1 MQRISLFRGGLLA
14 GTAALILTA
23 LPAAAQLPPLEV
35 PDASPAAS
43 VSQRIGLTDITIQ
56 YHRPAVNKREIWGK
70 LVPYGEVWRAGANIN
85 TTIELSTPATVG
97 GKSVPAG
104 TYGLHMLPGQN
115 EWSVMLSS
123 TNTAWGSFS
132 YDEKEDVVR
141 FQVQPKPSDM
151 EERLEYRFE
160 NPTDDSVDVVMRW
173 EKLAVSFPIKI
184 DLNATVTASLQKQL
198 RGLGRFGW
206 QAWNQ
211 AAQWELQHN
220 GDLAQGLKW
229 ADQSI
234 TTQKTFANL
243 RTKAAILEK
252 QGDTVQAEALRAD
265 ALKIAN
271 ENDMNL
277 YGYALLGQK
286 KTDEAIAVF
295 RKNVKDH
302 PDSWNTYDSLGE
314 ALAAKGDKKAAIE
327 SYSKAM
333 SMTSD
338 PAQKKRINDILAK
351 MKAEAVGTKS

>member
-1 MQRISLFRGGLLA
+1 MG
-14 GTAALILTA
+14 AASLILA
-23 LPAAAQLPPLEV
+23 AVPATAQLPPLDM
-35 PDASPAAS
+35 PQASPAAS
-43 VSQRIGLTDITIQ
+43 VSQRIGLTDITVT

-70 LVPYGEVWRAGANIN
+70 LVPYGETWRAGANEN
-85 TTIELSTPATVG
+85 TTIQLSTPATVG
-97 GKSVPAG
+97 GKPVPAG
-104 TYGLHMLPGQN
+104 TYGLHTLPGQN
-115 EWSVMLSS
+115 DWSVMLSS

-141 FQVQPKPSDM
+141 FQVQPKPVDM

-160 NPTDDSVDVVMRW
+160 NPTDDSVDLVLQW
-173 EKLAVSFPIKI
+173 EKLAVTIPIKI

-220 GDLAQGLKW
+220 GDMGQALKW

-234 TTQKTFANL
+234 TTQKTFANM

-252 QGDTVQAEALRAD
+252 QGDTAQAEALRAD

-271 ENDMNL
+271 EADINL
-277 YGYALLGQK
+277 YAYGLLGQK
-286 KTDEAIAVF
+286 KTDEAIVLF

-327 SYSKAM
+327 SYSKAL
-333 SMTSD
+333 SMTND
-338 PAQKKRINDILAK
+338 PVQKKRINDALAK
-351 MKAEAVGTKS
+351 LKA

>member
-1 MQRISLFRGGLLA
+1 MAAGAAGLLLA
-14 GTAALILTA
+14 TA
-23 LPAAAQLPPLEV
+23 PATAQLPPLDV
-35 PDASPAAS
+35 PQASPAAS
-43 VSQRIGLTDITIQ
+43 VSQRIGLTDITVT

-70 LVPYGEVWRAGANIN
+70 LVPYGETWRAGANEN

-97 GKSVPAG
+97 GKPVPAG
-104 TYGLHMLPGQN
+104 TYGLHTLPGQS

-141 FQVQPKPSDM
+141 FQVQPKTTADM
-151 EERLEYRFE
+151 EERLEYSFE
-160 NPTDDSVDVVMRW
+160 NPTDDSVDLVLHW
-173 EKLAVSFPIKI
+173 EKLAVTIPIKI
-184 DLNATVTASLQKQL
+184 DLNATITASLQKQL

-220 GDLAQGLKW
+220 GDMGQALKW
-229 ADQSI
+229 ADTSI
-234 TTQKTFANL
+234 TTQKTFANM

-252 QGDTVQAEALRAD
+252 QGDTAQAEALRAD

-271 ENDMNL
+271 ENDINL

-286 KTDEAIAVF
+286 KTDEAIAIF

-302 PDSWNTYDSLGE
+302 PDSWNTYDSLAE

-327 SYSKAM
+327 SYNKAL
-333 SMTSD
+333 SMVSD
-338 PAQKKRINDILAK
+338 PVQKKRINDALAK
-351 MKAEAVGTKS
+351 LKA

>member
-1 MQRISLFRGGLLA
+1 MAAGAAGLLLA
-14 GTAALILTA
+14 TA
-23 LPAAAQLPPLEV
+23 PATAQLPPLDV
-35 PDASPAAS
+35 PQASPAAS
-43 VSQRIGLTDITIQ
+43 VSQRIGLTDITVT

-70 LVPYGEVWRAGANIN
+70 LVPYGETWRAGANEN

-97 GKSVPAG
+97 GKPVPAG
-104 TYGLHMLPGQN
+104 TYGLHTLPGQS

-141 FQVQPKPSDM
+141 FQVQPKTTADM
-151 EERLEYRFE
+151 EERLEYSFE
-160 NPTDDSVDVVMRW
+160 NPTDDSVDLVLHW
-173 EKLAVSFPIKI
+173 EKLAVTIPIKI

-220 GDLAQGLKW
+220 GDMGQALKW
-229 ADQSI
+229 ADTSI
-234 TTQKTFANL
+234 TTQKTFANM

-252 QGDTVQAEALRAD
+252 QGDTAQAEALRAD

-271 ENDMNL
+271 ENDINL

-286 KTDEAIAVF
+286 KTDEAIAIF

-314 ALAAKGDKKAAIE
+314 ALAAKGSRQEAMDSYRKAL
-327 SYSKAM
+327 
-333 SMTSD
+333 SMTDDSK
-338 PAQKKRINDILAK
+338 QKERINGILAK
-351 MKAEAVGTKS
+351 L

>member
-1 MQRISLFRGGLLA
+1 MRCSFFRGGLLA
-14 GTAALILTA
+14 GALVLAAV
-23 LPAAAQLPPLEV
+23 PATAQLPPLDV
-35 PDASPAAS
+35 PQASPAAS
-43 VSQRIGLTDITIQ
+43 VSQRIGLTDITIT
-56 YHRPAVNKREIWGK
+56 YHRPAVNNRKIWGE
-70 LVPYGEVWRAGANIN
+70 LVPYDQVWRAGANEN
-85 TTIELSTPATVG
+85 TTIEVSTPFTIG
-97 GKSVPAG
+97 GKQLPAG
-104 TYGLHMLPGQN
+104 TYGLHTLPGQSS
-115 EWSVMLSS
+115 WSVMLSS
-123 TNTAWGSFS
+123 TSTAWGSFS
-132 YDEKEDVVR
+132 YDEKEDVAR
-141 FQVQPKPSDM
+141 FQVQPKPADM

-160 NPTDDSVDVVMRW
+160 NPTDDSVDVVLQW
-173 EKLAVSFPIKI
+173 EKLAITIPIKI

-252 QGDTVQAEALRAD
+252 QGDTAQAEALRAD
-265 ALKIAN
+265 AMKIAN
-271 ENDMNL
+271 ENDINL
-277 YGYALLGQK
+277 YGYSLLGQK

-314 ALAAKGDKKAAIE
+314 ALAAKGDKKAAVE
-327 SYSKAM
+327 SYSKALT
-333 SMTSD
+333 MTSD
-338 PAQKKRINDILAK
+338 PVQKKRINDILAK

>member
-1 MQRISLFRGGLLA
+1 MQRISVFRGGLLM
-14 GTAALILTA
+14 GAASLVLA
-23 LPAAAQLPPLEV
+23 AVPATAQLPPLDM
-35 PDASPAAS
+35 PQASPAAS
-43 VSQRIGLTDITIQ
+43 VSQRIGLTDVTVT

-70 LVPYGEVWRAGANIN
+70 LVPYGDVWRAGANQN

-97 GKSVPAG
+97 GKPVPAG
-104 TYGLHMLPGQN
+104 TYGLHTLPGQN

-132 YDEKEDVVR
+132 YDEKEDVIR
-141 FQVQPKPSDM
+141 FQVQPKPADM

-160 NPTDDSVDVVMRW
+160 NPTDDSVDLVLQW
-173 EKLAVSFPIKI
+173 EKLAVSIPIKI

-220 GDLAQGLKW
+220 GDLGQALKW

-234 TTQKTFANL
+234 TTQKTFANM
-243 RTKAAILEK
+243 RTKAAVLEK
-252 QGDTVQAEALRAD
+252 QGDTAQAEALRAD

-271 ENDMNL
+271 EADINL
-277 YGYALLGQK
+277 YAYGLLGQK
-286 KTDEAIAVF
+286 KTDEAIAIF

-327 SYSKAM
+327 SYNKAL
-333 SMTSD
+333 SMTND
-338 PAQKKRINDILAK
+338 PVQKKRINDLLAK
-351 MKAEAVGTKS
+351 LKA

>member
-1 MQRISLFRGGLLA
+1 MAAGAAGLLLA
-14 GTAALILTA
+14 TA
-23 LPAAAQLPPLEV
+23 PATAQLPPLDV
-35 PDASPAAS
+35 PQASPAAS
-43 VSQRIGLTDITIQ
+43 VSQRIGLTDITVT

-70 LVPYGEVWRAGANIN
+70 LVPYGETWRAGANEN

-97 GKSVPAG
+97 GKPVPAG
-104 TYGLHMLPGQN
+104 TYGLHTLPGQS

-141 FQVQPKPSDM
+141 FQVQPKTTADM
-151 EERLEYRFE
+151 EERLEYSFE
-160 NPTDDSVDVVMRW
+160 NPTDDSVDLVLHW
-173 EKLAVSFPIKI
+173 EKLAVTIPIKI

-220 GDLAQGLKW
+220 GDMGQALKW
-229 ADQSI
+229 ADTSI
-234 TTQKTFANL
+234 TTQKTFANM

-252 QGDTVQAEALRAD
+252 QGDTAQAEALRAD

-271 ENDMNL
+271 ENDINL

-286 KTDEAIAVF
+286 KTDEAIAIF

-314 ALAAKGDKKAAIE
+314 ALAAKGSRQEAIDSYRKAL
-327 SYSKAM
+327 
-333 SMTSD
+333 SMTDDSK
-338 PAQKKRINDILAK
+338 QKERINGILAK
-351 MKAEAVGTKS
+351 L

>member
-1 MQRISLFRGGLLA
+1 MAAGAAGLLLA
-14 GTAALILTA
+14 TA
-23 LPAAAQLPPLEV
+23 PATAQLPPLDV
-35 PDASPAAS
+35 PQASPAAS
-43 VSQRIGLTDITIQ
+43 VSQRIGLTDITVT

-70 LVPYGEVWRAGANIN
+70 LVPYGETWRAGANEN

-97 GKSVPAG
+97 GKPVPAG
-104 TYGLHMLPGQN
+104 TYGLHTLPGQS

-141 FQVQPKPSDM
+141 FQVQPKTTADM
-151 EERLEYRFE
+151 EERLEYSFE
-160 NPTDDSVDVVMRW
+160 NPTDDSVDLVLHW
-173 EKLAVSFPIKI
+173 EKLAVTIPIKI

-220 GDLAQGLKW
+220 GDMGQALKW
-229 ADQSI
+229 ADTSI
-234 TTQKTFANL
+234 TTQKTFANM

-252 QGDTVQAEALRAD
+252 QGDTAQAEALRAD

-271 ENDMNL
+271 ENDINL

-286 KTDEAIAVF
+286 KTDEAIAIF
-295 RKNVKDH
+295 KKNVKDH
-302 PDSWNTYDSLGE
+302 PDSWNTYDSLAE

-327 SYSKAM
+327 SYNKAL
-333 SMTSD
+333 SMVSD
-338 PAQKKRINDILAK
+338 PVQKKRINDALAK
-351 MKAEAVGTKS
+351 LKA

>member
-1 MQRISLFRGGLLA
+1 MGAASLVLA
-14 GTAALILTA
+14 AV
-23 LPAAAQLPPLEV
+23 PATAQLPPLDT
-35 PDASPAAS
+35 PQASPAAS
-43 VSQRIGLTDITIQ
+43 VSQRIGLTDITVT

-70 LVPYGEVWRAGANIN
+70 LVPYGETWRAGANEN

-97 GKSVPAG
+97 GKPVPAG
-104 TYGLHMLPGQN
+104 TYGLHTLPGQN
-115 EWSVMLSS
+115 DWSVMLSS

-141 FQVQPKPSDM
+141 FQVQPKPADM

-160 NPTDDSVDVVMRW
+160 NPTDDSVDLVLQW
-173 EKLAVSFPIKI
+173 EKLAVSIPIKI

-220 GDLAQGLKW
+220 GDMGQALKW

-252 QGDTVQAEALRAD
+252 QGDTAQAEALRAD

-271 ENDMNL
+271 EADINL
-277 YGYALLGQK
+277 YAYGLLGQK

-327 SYSKAM
+327 SYNKAL
-333 SMTSD
+333 SMTND
-338 PAQKKRINDILAK
+338 PVQKKRINEALAK
-351 MKAEAVGTKS
+351 LKA